1 MFGGVVARELRAG
14 EARDV
19 CAGEARA
26 VRATAVCGARAS
38 GARARTGRV
47 APFVVLA
54 ALLACSFP
62 SMLRAQERPAP
73 QNATRPQGS
82 TRGSPW
88 LPRLRL
94 DNDAYNFW
102 LHPGKRTDKEYS
114 DGVTFSLETLRA
126 PWWGGGIGGD
136 APGCAAASIDDR
148 ACLTTQVS
156 IGQDMY
162 TPDLTR
168 PPGTYPTWRN
178 DRPYAALLY
187 LSGEGRRVSAHALR
201 TYTLTLGVTGP
212 PALGSVAQGIAHAIS
227 PQYTTKAEGWETQV
241 GFEPALSLGVRQSL
255 LAARWAPGGRGIFDI
270 APSVAVVAGNI
281 RTAAEVGGRARFGI
295 NMSHPWD
302 TRRWRGRPKWEF
314 EVSAEGKREVVAH
327 DFSLDG
333 TLLRK
338 PNRSVER
345 VAGVNEYVF
354 GTALRLHRLSMGWRA
369 ITRSREYTTGPSR
382 HVYSEMY
389 AAIEFNP

>member
-1 MFGGVVARELRAG
+1 MAA
-14 EARDV
+14 
-19 CAGEARA
+19 
-26 VRATAVCGARAS
+26 GARWW
-38 GARARTGRV
+38 RARGTGVRTLRR
-47 APFVVLA
+47 AWPLA
-54 ALLACSFP
+54 ALLLVVGLPRPA
-62 SMLRAQERPAP
+62 RAQGEPAAP
-73 QNATRPQGS
+73 AEAAKPSRARS
-82 TRGSPW
+82 SPW

-102 LHPGKRTDKEYS
+102 VHPGKRTDKEYS

-126 PWWGGGIGGD
+126 PVWGGGIGGGAPACWTASNSD
-136 APGCAAASIDDR
+136 A
-148 ACLTTQVS
+148 ACLSTQLS

-162 TPDLTR
+162 TPDLDR
-168 PPGTYPTWRN
+168 PPETYPTWRD

-187 LSGEGRRVSAHALR
+187 LSAEGRRIAARSLR
-201 TYTLTLGVTGP
+201 TYQLTVGVTGP

-227 PQYTTKAEGWETQV
+227 PQYTTKAEGWDTQV
-241 GFEPALSLGVRQSL
+241 GFEPALAIGVRQSL
-255 LAARWAPGGRGIFDI
+255 LAARWAPGGRGVFDV

-281 RTAAEVGGRARFGI
+281 RTAAEVGGRARLGV

-302 TRRWRGRPKWEF
+302 PRRWRGRPDWEF
-314 EVSAEGKREVVAH
+314 EVSAEAKREVIAH

-338 PNRSVER
+338 AERSVER
-345 VAGVNEYVF
+345 VPTVNEYVF
-354 GTALRLHRLSMGWRA
+354 GTGLRLHRLSMGWRA

>member
-1 MFGGVVARELRAG
+1 MVVAR
-14 EARDV
+14 V
-19 CAGEARA
+19 ARA
-26 VRATAVCGARAS
+26 ERVRE
-38 GARARTGRV
+38 RTRRLGI
-47 APFVVLA
+47 PLTVLA
-54 ALLACSFP
+54 VLTCAASTLAHAQDRSSAP
-62 SMLRAQERPAP
+62 S
-73 QNATRPQGS
+73 ATRPR
-82 TRGSPW
+82 TAARGSPW

-126 PWWGGGIGGD
+126 PWWGGGIGGG
-136 APGCAAASIDDR
+136 APGCAAATLDDR
-148 ACLTTQVS
+148 ACLTTQLS

-168 PPGTYPTWRN
+168 PPETYPTWRN

-241 GFEPALSLGVRQSL
+241 GFEPALSVGVRQSL
-255 LAARWAPGGRGIFDI
+255 LAARWAPNGRGIFDI

-281 RTAAEVGGRARFGI
+281 RTAAEVGGRARLGI

-314 EVSAEGKREVVAH
+314 EISAEGKREAVAH

-354 GTALRLHRLSMGWRA
+354 GTGLRLHRLSMGWRA

-389 AAIEFNP
+389 AAMEFNP